1 MLEAEVQLTGIRW
14 SPKSGD
20 LIHPSY
26 FDRGDLQL
34 EDRGEFIEDFWV
46 RKYTLPPQCEHAKR
60 LTGKGHYQAYLTR
73 LREAHPN
80 AIAFVNPPIFKEPP
94 NLPEELKRGRVALS
108 SHYYDGITMLGK
120 RKLAVTHSLANPQA
134 DIQDAIFSMLY
145 VKGLSLWRR

>member
-1 MLEAEVQLTGIRW
+1 LTRLSW
-14 SPKSGD
+14 SPSSGD

-26 FDRGDLQL
+26 FDRGDIHL

-46 RKYTLPPQCEHAKR
+46 RKYILQSCRMTESLWI
-60 LTGKGHYQAYLTR
+60 GHYQAYLTR

-120 RKLAVTHSLANPQA
+120 RKPALLRTWRLHQLTCRTSSVQCGTYSTFVTARAPDRLRQN
-134 DIQDAIFSMLY
+134 
-145 VKGLSLWRR
+145 